1 MGSNPAGLTREAVVE
16 TASFFVPLA
25 QIMHITVSFEAV
37 LCISRA
43 ILSGYARMS
52 LSSLKPSKDAFALIL
67 SPFYGANRFKN
78 GSKTVQ
84 PSDLSAVNSSKTV
97 QPAERLSRF
106 GNASS
111 SGSYPSSMNAA
122 NRGDT
127 LPFLLRQSYNTN
139 ENACDSYEA
148 SIPIERIL
156 LLSAQNTSVCIT
168 LA

>member
-1 MGSNPAGLTREAVVE
+1 MIAGPATNQKVVGSNPAGLTREAVVE

-37 LCISRA
+37 LCISHA

-67 SPFYGANRFKN
+67 SPFYGAKRF
-78 GSKTVQ
+78 SQ
-84 PSDLSAVNSSKTV
+84 PRDYHASGTHHPQVHTPPPCTLQTGATLRHSCS
-97 QPAERLSRF
+97 
-106 GNASS
+106 GN
-111 SGSYPSSMNAA
+111 
-122 NRGDT
+122 
-127 LPFLLRQSYNTN
+127 QYNTN

>member
-1 MGSNPAGLTREAVVE
+1 MLVCTQQRSLPFYYAPTCTQFSDCRLLLHFVSKFEYDAREAVVE

-106 GNASS
+106 GNTSS
-111 SGSYPSSMNAA
+111 SGSYPSSMYAA

-127 LPFLLRQSYNTN
+127 PPFLLRQS
-139 ENACDSYEA
+139 
-148 SIPIERIL
+148 I
-156 LLSAQNTSVCIT
+156 
-168 LA
+168 